1 MYLLRDKNVQLIEKM
16 VHQYSMNSDP
26 FIMTQ
31 GIEANSRKGLL
42 ASEDL
47 LNILLQDSSQKWTD
61 IADILNVSDT
71 AVRKR
76 VNILKKEG
84 VIKKFT
90 IEIDPRKLGYE
101 LSSFIGF
108 DVDAESYIQTIDE
121 VKTWS
126 EVRSIFQT
134 SLDHDFLMEC
144 WFKNNDHLTKFL
156 RNLEHLPG
164 ITKVCPAT
172 VIQRIK

>member
-1 MYLLRDKNVQLIEKM
+1 VETKE
-16 VHQYSMNSDP
+16 
-26 FIMTQ
+26 
-31 GIEANSRKGLL
+31 RKGQIIID
-42 ASEDL
+42 DL
-47 LNILLQDSSQKWTD
+47 LNYLIQDSSRNWKQL
-61 IADILNVSDT
+61 AELLNVSDT

-76 VNILKKEG
+76 VKILKKEG
-84 VIKKFT
+84 IIRKFT

-108 DVDAESYIQTIDE
+108 DVDAESYIQTIEE

-144 WFKNNDHLTKFL
+144 WFKDNDHLTIFL
-156 RNLEHLPG
+156 QNLEQLPG

-172 VIQRIK
+172 VIQRLK

>member
-1 MYLLRDKNVQLIEKM
+1 M
-16 VHQYSMNSDP
+16 VHGVEIKD
-26 FIMTQ
+26 
-31 GIEANSRKGLL
+31 RKGQIEIQ
-42 ASEDL
+42 AL
-47 LNILLQDSSQKWTD
+47 LNILQEDSSQKWTD
-61 IADILNVSDT
+61 IASTLQVSDV

-76 VNILKKEG
+76 VKKLKDEG

-90 IEIDPRKLGYE
+90 IEVDPKKLGYE

-108 DVDAESYIQTIDE
+108 DVEAESYIQTIEE

-144 WFKNNDHLTKFL
+144 WFKDNDHLTQFL
-156 RNLEHLPG
+156 RTLEQVPG
-164 ITKVCPAT
+164 ITKICPAT